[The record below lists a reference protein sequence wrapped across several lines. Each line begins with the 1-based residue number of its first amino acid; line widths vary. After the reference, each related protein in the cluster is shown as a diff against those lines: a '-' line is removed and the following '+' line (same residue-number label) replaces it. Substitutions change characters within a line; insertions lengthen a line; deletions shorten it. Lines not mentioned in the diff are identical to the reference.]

1 MVSPDW
7 EDCLLYKSTHKSK
20 QCDLLGITM
29 LSGSNPL
36 RKKRKNAFLKMLLI
50 KHICPSIL
58 REDKI

>member
-20 QCDLLGITM
+20 QCGLLGITV

-36 RKKRKNAFLKMLLI
+36 RKERKNAFLKMLVI
-50 KHICPSIL
+50 KHICPLIL